1 MGETFAP
8 PVVLALLTVVAM
20 ADLNVF
26 VFQCADTDLYG
37 LSLYSSGG
45 NLPVDACAGAWHYRG
60 RLLMTKQ
67 SLGTLPIDVP
77 AAMAELRTAGLF
89 LIQLS
94 SRIILLRR

>member
-8 PVVLALLTVVAM
+8 LVRSRPSEVVAT

-26 VFQCADTDLYG
+26 VFQCADTDLYA
-37 LSLYSSGG
+37 LSLYCSGG
-45 NLPVDACAGAWHYRG
+45 NLPVAACADAWHYRG

-89 LIQLS
+89 LLQLS